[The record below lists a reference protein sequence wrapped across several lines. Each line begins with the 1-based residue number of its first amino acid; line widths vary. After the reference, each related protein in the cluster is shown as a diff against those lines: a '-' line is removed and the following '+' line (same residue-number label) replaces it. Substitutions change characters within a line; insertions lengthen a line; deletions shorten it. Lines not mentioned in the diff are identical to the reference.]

1 MNKFI
6 YLIVLIFTLI
16 SCSFDNK
23 TGIWKGSDQIA
34 KKKKKDNDNNIELIF
49 KTQSNNIKEKEL
61 SPNQIIK
68 IDKPKL
74 YYEWRQSNQN
84 NFNNINNVSF
94 RNDGQYKKLSKAS
107 NTSINKDILF
117 YQNNLFFSDAK
128 GNIGVFSLSKNQTIF
143 KFNFYK
149 KKMKKIKKDI
159 NLIVKGDIIIAAD
172 NLGYIYS
179 INYKKNKIVWA
190 KNLLIP
196 FRSNLK
202 IMNEVIFVSDEK
214 NQLIVIDFKNG
225 NKIDELYTQPSK
237 TVSDFKGNLALDKN
251 NNLLFLSTNGT
262 LYSLNL
268 INNKIMNWIQNFKP
282 ESDVIFKGK
291 PIIVSK
297 DKIIITTNNNI
308 TLLNDK
314 GVRLWSTSIKS
325 NISPKISGN
334 TIFTVDQDNF
344 LVFID
349 VNNGNIIYSKNIN
362 LLLAKEFKKKFQRKI
377 NKINHIYIT
386 GNKLLLISNNSFFIE
401 IDLQNTQNITSI
413 KKNPF
418 NILSNIIFVK
428 NEMLFVSNSNR
439 VYKVN

>member
-149 KKMKKIKKDI
+149 KK
-159 NLIVKGDIIIAAD
+159 
-172 NLGYIYS
+172 
-179 INYKKNKIVWA
+179 
-190 KNLLIP
+190 
-196 FRSNLK
+196 
-202 IMNEVIFVSDEK
+202 
-214 NQLIVIDFKNG
+214 
-225 NKIDELYTQPSK
+225 
-237 TVSDFKGNLALDKN
+237 
-251 NNLLFLSTNGT
+251 
-262 LYSLNL
+262 
-268 INNKIMNWIQNFKP
+268 
-282 ESDVIFKGK
+282 
-291 PIIVSK
+291 
-297 DKIIITTNNNI
+297 
-308 TLLNDK
+308 
-314 GVRLWSTSIKS
+314 
-325 NISPKISGN
+325 
-334 TIFTVDQDNF
+334 
-344 LVFID
+344 
-349 VNNGNIIYSKNIN
+349 
-362 LLLAKEFKKKFQRKI
+362 
-377 NKINHIYIT
+377 
-386 GNKLLLISNNSFFIE
+386 
-401 IDLQNTQNITSI
+401 
-413 KKNPF
+413 
-418 NILSNIIFVK
+418 
-428 NEMLFVSNSNR
+428 
-439 VYKVN
+439 